1 VSFLPKKGTNKGIRG
16 CFEEIIIIL
25 FFGGNGAMRQSR
37 QYKSPLAAM
46 LWSCVLPGFGQL
58 YNKDYIVGFLLIGL
72 EFIINLN
79 SNLNI
84 SLTDTFIGDIK
95 SAHHLID
102 YRWALFYPS
111 LYGFAIW
118 QAFNSAKANNNKLVG
133 KDPDQRTYLS
143 GFFLGMVLGMDF
155 GLFWHDSTFIGHYTV
170 IGFLDFP
177 VFNGLALGL
186 LVGIFGHIMENKI
199 YRKQRAAIRTRS
211 R

>member
-1 VSFLPKKGTNKGIRG
+1 
-16 CFEEIIIIL
+16 
-25 FFGGNGAMRQSR
+25 MRQSR

-72 EFIINLN
+72 EFIVNLN
-79 SNLNI
+79 SNLNLSI
-84 SLTDTFIGDIK
+84 TESFIGDIH
-95 SAHHLID
+95 SAHHVID
-102 YRWALFYPS
+102 YRWGLFYPS
-111 LYGFAIW
+111 LYAYAIW
-118 QAFNSAKANNNKLVG
+118 QAYNSAKANNNKLVG

-155 GLFWHDSTFIGHYTV
+155 GLFWHDSSFISHNGA
-170 IGFLDFP
+170 ISLLDFP

-186 LVGIFGHIMENKI
+186 LAGAFGHLMENI
-199 YRKQRAAIRTRS
+199 YRKQKAAIHARS